1 MTRLRNCRD
10 SPESRITPSE
20 GGPVTN
26 RKSKCH
32 TSLIIAITF
41 LILGSLSAASAS
53 IGTVSLVNAA
63 SQKRF
68 NPDGGYDVFGETPK
82 GFEDVKRL
90 YIFRLRNNRSPR
102 YLSGLDT
109 WNDPEK
115 STLYKFINSL
125 ITRNKFTFTT
135 ATVRGVSYR
144 FEGRFLFDEPAGLD
158 DKPTIEGQLSKY
170 KNGAKVAEGKIAFTG
185 CDCAD

>member
-1 MTRLRNCRD
+1 MK
-10 SPESRITPSE
+10 
-20 GGPVTN
+20 
-26 RKSKCH
+26 RKAKGH
-32 TSLIIAITF
+32 TGLVIALAF
-41 LILGSLSAASAS
+41 LILGPLSEASAS

-90 YIFRLRNNRSPR
+90 YIFRMRNNRSPR
-102 YLSGLDT
+102 YASGLDT

-144 FEGRFLFDEPAGLD
+144 FEGHFLFDQPTQFD
-158 DKPTIEGQLSKY
+158 DGPTIEGQLSKY
-170 KNGAKVAEGKIAFTG
+170 KNGTKVAEGKIAFTG
-185 CDCAD
+185 CDCVD